1 MWVLSGSGLQDFH
14 GMSVSFSHVPGFRI
28 VRVWNFGGATL
39 KGIHASFLL
48 PSSGLKYGQKR
59 GRCCQVRGAHVL
71 NCRFN
76 PHPNLVPVLLTA
88 SFEPSELARAK
99 CFGHGCSV
107 EHTTKSLSSKTKDP
121 DRKSIR
127 AWFHP

>member
-1 MWVLSGSGLQDFH
+1 MSDF
-14 GMSVSFSHVPGFRI
+14 FSHVPGFRI

-48 PSSGLKYGQKR
+48 LSSGLKYGQS
-59 GRCCQVRGAHVL
+59 RCCQVGAHVL

-88 SFEPSELARAK
+88 SFEPSELERAK
-99 CFGHGCSV
+99 CFGPGCSV

-121 DRKSIR
+121 DRKKHAGLVSSLSR
-127 AWFHP
+127 APSW